1 MDIRSTAVV
10 VEGQQWQKDLPDLGD
25 IELLVAPWE
34 NKAFERELQKQITA
48 LPAGLRPDGR
58 VDPFAYYGCVGRTI
72 SKTILFDW
80 KNFQD
85 GDAIIPFSRA
95 AALPYLTDQT
105 FRNFRDG
112 VIAAARRV
120 QTGYKES
127 DEAIEKN
134 SVPSSTG
141 AAAGEAIRTA

>member
-1 MDIRSTAVV
+1 MDIQSTVVV

-34 NKAFERELQKQITA
+34 NKAFERELQKQIMA

-85 GDAIIPFSRA
+85 GEAIDSVLARGRA
-95 AALPYLTDQT
+95 AISDRSEIPQ
-105 FRNFRDG
+105 FPRRRDRG
-112 VIAAARRV
+112 
-120 QTGYKES
+120 
-127 DEAIEKN
+127 
-134 SVPSSTG
+134 G
-141 AAAGEAIRTA
+141 AACADGLQGIGRGDRKKLRAFLDWRRGWGSDPTA